1 MAKKDLARLQANWP
15 ADKVERRP
23 LADLIP
29 YARNARTHS
38 DDQVAQLAASM
49 KEWGFTVPILID
61 ETGEII
67 AGHGRVLA
75 ARKLGLE
82 SVPTMTAVGWSE
94 AKKRAYVLADN
105 KLAMN
110 AGWDDDTLKLE
121 LHDLEDAGFDLGL
134 VGFSI
139 GELGDLLG
147 TGQGEDPPPE
157 HDEGIEYEEHFAII
171 VTCDSESDQTEKYD
185 ALMALGYTCKVL
197 VN

>member
-1 MAKKDLARLQANWP
+1 LAKKDLARLQANWP

-121 LHDLEDAGFDLGL
+121 LDDLEDAGFDLGL

-147 TGQGEDPPPE
+147 TGQEETPPV
-157 HDEGIEYEEHFAII
+157 HDEGIEYEENFAII
-171 VTCDSESDQTEKYD
+171 VTCDSENDQTEKYD